1 MRFRIPNISPSQGPA
16 SRPRACSSSL
26 AIVSALAVLF
36 SVAVPVALPA
46 GSALAQ
52 EEETRQVQALR
63 ERVFQALAKAQEKM
77 DADDYAG
84 AKRELE
90 QVRGLGDLNSYERG
104 QILYFSGL
112 IEYQQDNLAAA
123 IRIFEQ
129 VVALPE
135 LPQGF
140 RTDTMWALVQ
150 LAMAAEQY
158 RKVLEYGNE
167 WLRTAENPSGDPFY
181 LLAVAHFQLKEY
193 RKTVEMMDRAI
204 QIAERDGAFA
214 REDWY
219 GLLRAGLHE
228 LGDTRRLRSVLEKL
242 VARWPKKEYWLHLS
256 TIYGE
261 LNEERKQI
269 AALEAI
275 YEAGWMTRE
284 NEVIQLA
291 QLYMQGGGSFKGAR
305 ILEEGMESGLVQRN
319 ERNYRL
325 LAQAWMQAQDD
336 RRSIEPLRE
345 AAQRS
350 SDGQLHIQLAQS
362 HLNLYEYNECVEAAR
377 TAISRGGLRRP
388 GHANIVL
395 GTCLLELKRYDQAR
409 EAFRAARSDS
419 STRTSADRWID
430 FIDREVARKRDLEQ
444 QLARLEDS

>member
-1 MRFRIPNISPSQGPA
+1 VRFRIPNISPCQGPG
-16 SRPRACSSSL
+16 SRPRVCASSL
-26 AIVSALAVLF
+26 AVVSALAVLF
-36 SVAVPVALPA
+36 SVAAPVALPA
-46 GSALAQ
+46 GSAQAQ

-90 QVRGLGDLNSYERG
+90 QVRGLADLNSYERG

-129 VVALPE
+129 VIALPE

-269 AALEAI
+269 AALETI

-284 NEVIQLA
+284 NEVLQLA
-291 QLYMQGGGSFKGAR
+291 QLYMQGGGAFKGAQ
-305 ILEEGMESGLVQRN
+305 ILEQGMESGLVQRN

-336 RRSIEPLRE
+336 RRSIAPLRE

-350 SDGQLHIQLAQS
+350 SDGQLHLQLAQS

-388 GHANIVL
+388 GNANIVL
-395 GTCLLELKRYDQAR
+395 GTCLLELQRYDQAR

-444 QLARLEDS
+444 QLARLEGS

>member
-1 MRFRIPNISPSQGPA
+1 V
-16 SRPRACSSSL
+16 L
-26 AIVSALAVLF
+26 LF

-46 GSALAQ
+46 GTALAQ

-77 DADDYAG
+77 DEDDYAA

-90 QVRGLGDLNSYERG
+90 QVRSLGDLNSYERG
-104 QILYFSGL
+104 QILYFTGL

-129 VVALPE
+129 VIALPE

-269 AALEAI
+269 AALETI
-275 YEAGWMTRE
+275 YDAGWMTRE

-291 QLYMQGGGSFKGAR
+291 QLYIQGGGAFKAAR
-305 ILEEGMESGLVQRN
+305 ILEKGMESGLVQRN

-350 SDGQLHIQLAQS
+350 SDGQLHLQLAQS
-362 HLNLYEYNECVEAAR
+362 HLNLYEYDACVEAAR
-377 TAISRGGLRRP
+377 TAINRGGLRRP

-395 GTCLLELKRYDQAR
+395 GTCLLELQRYDQAR

-419 STRTSADRWID
+419 STRSSADRWID
-430 FIDREVARKRDLEQ
+430 FIDREVARKRDLDQ
-444 QLARLEDS
+444 QLARLESS

>member
-1 MRFRIPNISPSQGPA
+1 MLLVGATLA
-16 SRPRACSSSL
+16 S
-26 AIVSALAVLF
+26 
-36 SVAVPVALPA
+36 VPT
-46 GSALAQ
+46 GSAQAQ
-52 EEETRQVQALR
+52 EEEKEQARQQVQALR
-63 ERVFQALAKAQEKM
+63 ERVYQSLAKSQELMEAK
-77 DADDYAG
+77 DFAG
-84 AKRELE
+84 AKRELADA
-90 QVRGLGDLNSYERG
+90 RGISDLNTYELG

-112 IEYQQDNLAAA
+112 LEYQQENLAGAV
-123 IRIFEQ
+123 RLFEQ

-140 RTDTMWALVQ
+140 RTDTLWALVQ

-158 RKVLEYGNE
+158 RKVIDYGNE

-181 LLAVAHFQLKEY
+181 LLAAAHYQLKEY

-204 QIAERDGAFA
+204 QIAERDGKYA

-228 LGDTRRLRSVLEKL
+228 LGDTRRLRSVLELL
-242 VARWPKKEYWLHLS
+242 VARWPKKEYWIHLS
-256 TIYGE
+256 SVYGE
-261 LNEERKQI
+261 LNEERKQV
-269 AALEAI
+269 AALEVI
-275 YEAGWMTRE
+275 YEAGWMARE
-284 NEVIQLA
+284 NELLQLA
-291 QLYMQGGGSFKGAR
+291 QLQIQHGGAYKGAR
-305 ILEEGMESGLVQRN
+305 MVEKGMADGVIERN

-336 RRSIEPLRE
+336 RRSIPPLRE

-350 SDGQLHIQLAQS
+350 DDGQLHLQLAQS

-388 GHANIVL
+388 GQANIVL
-395 GTCLLELKRYDQAR
+395 GTCLMELERFDQAR

-419 STRTSADRWID
+419 SSRSSADRWID
-430 FIDREVARKRDLEQ
+430 FIDREVARKRDLER
-444 QLARLEDS
+444 QLARLESN